1 MKRILLTAWLI
12 LPLAIVVFL
21 CVWIARSLQH
31 GAISAPPPRGQGAGQ
46 TGGANA
52 FGEMLAGR
60 RADGTSR
67 EKQTLEPWII
77 TVEDRTGLAS
87 DSSPIYAANSL
98 MEWDPASPDALMERG
113 TDGIW
118 RWIVE
123 VPTGGETF
131 EFAFTRGSWDN
142 AEGAPGQPLPARRT
156 LPTDRTPDEAGFRTA
171 EFVIESFRDG
181 PPGQ

>member
-12 LPLAIVVFL
+12 LPLAVVVLL

-31 GAISAPPPRGQGAGQ
+31 GAINAPPPRGQGAGA

-67 EKQTLEPWII
+67 EPEAMEPWII
-77 TVEDRTGLAS
+77 IVEDRSGLSSKAS
-87 DSSPIYAANSL
+87 PVYVANSL
-98 MEWDPASPDALMERG
+98 MKWDPAVPDTAMELG
-113 TDGIW
+113 NDGLW

-123 VPTGGETF
+123 VPAGGETF

-142 AEGAPGQPLPARRT
+142 AEGVPGEPLPARRT
-156 LPTDRTPDEAGFRTA
+156 LPRDVTPDEVGFRTA
-171 EFVIESFRDG
+171 TFVIESFRDG
-181 PPGQ
+181 KPK